1 MDNLRGY
8 LGSVD
13 FETDATD
20 YGFGDDEAVSEP
32 PPSPVGQD
40 ERRMQVRA
48 YNHWASLLE
57 DRNFPS
63 IEDLEPASLPDFG
76 PNSVLLDFTN
86 GIDDPS
92 VRFLGDQLA
101 AECDIDRS
109 IDKLS
114 DVPHRSLLTR
124 ITDHY
129 MQILANQAPI
139 GFEAEFVN
147 QRGSTILYRGILL
160 PFSSDDDTIDF
171 IYGVINWKQMADQ
184 MTSDELLL
192 EIDQALEAGAGA
204 GIETQEDDEF
214 DAEIDDEIDTIRP
227 HRADPVTD
235 WADGPGAADAV
246 DAEGADIVVPT
257 GPSPLAKKPA
267 SVDPFPLPVFGND
280 DEDED
285 GDEAGLYEAIEAVDD
300 EPEGASRFASLL
312 GLGGG
317 SNAAGSFDDDEDED
331 FDPDE
336 DPVAKWLNRPTPL
349 DALPEVGFAQ
359 DHADEAPVPVAYEPE
374 AFDGQDDADDDAEEI
389 ETVPQGEFADSEPL
403 ELNDPVVDNHVDEPL
418 ELVEEI
424 EDDATAPLELVDMVE
439 PEVEPAPQPE
449 SQPVA
454 VAADVEETGLY
465 DCLAEARELAM
476 AARTSEDRS
485 RTALYAAVG
494 RAYDVSLAAQA
505 EPEEFAELIA
515 DSGLSVQDRAPMTPV
530 VKLVFGADY
539 DKTRLTE
546 YAAVLTHAHRLGI
559 ERGALAGFLGQAEG
573 GLKGVV
579 QAERALRRADDGED
593 TAHETP
599 REALARKLREIAPLG
614 FEDIADEGEEFAL
627 VMIRRV
633 DGNVVVL
640 GEIDDPALV
649 DKAAKKLVA

>member
-8 LGSVD
+8 LGAVD
-13 FETDATD
+13 FDGDGTD
-20 YGFGDDEAVSEP
+20 YGPGDDEVGNEP

-48 YNHWASLLE
+48 YNHWASLLA

-63 IEDLEPASLPDFG
+63 IEDLEPDALPDFG

-86 GIDDPS
+86 GIEDPS

-101 AECDIDRS
+101 EECDIAGS

-147 QRGSTILYRGILL
+147 QRGATILYRGILL

-184 MTSDELLL
+184 LTSDELLL
-192 EIDQALEAGAGA
+192 EIDQALEV
-204 GIETQEDDEF
+204 EDS
-214 DAEIDDEIDTIRP
+214 RP

-235 WADGPGAADAV
+235 WADGPGADEAAKTAGDPEVPLDAL
-246 DAEGADIVVPT
+246 
-257 GPSPLAKKPA
+257 SPLARKPA
-267 SVDPFPLPVFGND
+267 PVDPFPLPAFGND
-280 DEDED
+280 DDSGDDDGED
-285 GDEAGLYEAIEAVDD
+285 AGLYEAIEAVDD
-300 EPEGASRFASLL
+300 EPEGPSRFASLL

-317 SNAAGSFDDDEDED
+317 AGVASGFDEDDDEDYDEH
-331 FDPDE
+331 E

-349 DALPEVGFAQ
+349 DALPEVDFGP
-359 DHADEAPVPVAYEPE
+359 APVPIAYEADPFADEPQDHPVE
-374 AFDGQDDADDDAEEI
+374 AVAGTEDLSNTEFPAVEPLGPVDSREDDAEE
-389 ETVPQGEFADSEPL
+389 
-403 ELNDPVVDNHVDEPL
+403 
-418 ELVEEI
+418 
-424 EDDATAPLELVDMVE
+424 PLELVDMVE
-439 PEVEPAPQPE
+439 PESEPEPGPVANAGEPAE
-449 SQPVA
+449 SGSDTDA
-454 VAADVEETGLY
+454 TGLY
-465 DCLAEARELAM
+465 DCLAEARELAL
-476 AARTSEDRS
+476 AARSCEDRS

-515 DSGLSVQDRAPMTPV
+515 DSGLTVQDRAPMTPV

-579 QAERALRRADDGED
+579 QAERALRRAEEGED
-593 TAHETP
+593 TVRETP
-599 REALARKLREIAPLG
+599 REALERKLRDIAPLG
-614 FEDIADEGEEFAL
+614 FEDIESEGEEFAL

-633 DGNVVVL
+633 GGEIVVL
-640 GEIDDPALV
+640 GEIGDAALV
-649 DKAAKKLVA
+649 EKAAKKLVA